1 MSFGRDV
8 ICDVWA
14 PRNLSLS
21 TAVIASFLSVITF
34 PGNLLICISVLKDP
48 NKDLRSSFNFFVLNL
63 ALSDL
68 ISGLV
73 TEPIFVWYHA
83 SEADG
88 DPVTRFLWIVH
99 VTYFI
104 SCLASL
110 LSIAALAIDR
120 YLTVTS
126 RYRRKIPIQK
136 VIYVS
141 IAIWLLSFSI
151 SMIYFATTFFKFV
164 LIFSNVA
171 TMTTLGI
178 ITFSYVKIYQNLHS
192 HVDKR
197 AGSISSRSQVKILK
211 YEKKATRAFLYILVV
226 FIFFNVPSCIMA
238 YVINFCVT
246 CDCETIHWLRDFQF
260 LSALFNCSANQFLYA
275 LRMPL
280 FIRAIRSVL
289 KWCPFSLP
297 LASRIDVT
305 SVGTP
310 SESKVKQR
318 KSSNNQQSNDQ
329 K

>member
-1 MSFGRDV
+1 MPFGREV
-8 ICDVWA
+8 ICDAVWA
-14 PRNLSLS
+14 PRNLSIS
-21 TAVIASFLSVITF
+21 TAIIASLLCVITI

-68 ISGLV
+68 IAGLV

-88 DPVTRFLWIVH
+88 NPVTRLVWIVH

-120 YLTVTS
+120 YLSVTS
-126 RYRRKIPIQK
+126 KYRRKVPVQK
-136 VIYVS
+136 SVYVS
-141 IAIWLLSFSI
+141 IVIWLLSFSI
-151 SMIYFATTFFKFV
+151 SMIYFATSFYKFV

-178 ITFSYVKIYQNLHS
+178 IMFSYVKIYQSLHS
-192 HVDKR
+192 HMEKR
-197 AGSISSRSQVKILK
+197 ATSIRSRSQGKILK

-226 FIFFNVPSCIMA
+226 FIFFNAPSCVMA

-280 FIRAIRSVL
+280 FI
-289 KWCPFSLP
+289 
-297 LASRIDVT
+297 SRHKKHPQVVSILFTVH
-305 SVGTP
+305 
-310 SESKVKQR
+310 ESNR
-318 KSSNNQQSNDQ
+318 CDDERRDTF
-329 K
+329 